1 MIVFPVKVRAYQLI
15 CLVAVVKDLEK
26 RVNNMDEELRNFV
39 EEKWGLYESALAKK
53 DATLGR
59 HQHTMAFIRTLANVL
74 ALGMSIVIAYKVW

>member
-39 EEKWGLYESALAKK
+39 EEKWGLYESALEKK
-53 DATLGR
+53 DAMLSR
-59 HQHTMAFIRTLANVL
+59 HQHTMAFVRTLANVL

>member
-1 MIVFPVKVRAYQLI
+1 
-15 CLVAVVKDLEK
+15 
-26 RVNNMDEELRNFV
+26 MDEELRNYRLANS
-39 EEKWGLYESALAKK
+39 WCLYESALEKK

>member
-39 EEKWGLYESALAKK
+39 EEKWGLYESALEKK
-53 DATLGR
+53 DAMLGR
-59 HQHTMAFIRTLANVL
+59 HQHTMALIRTLANVL
-74 ALGMSIVIAYKVW
+74 ALALSIVIAYKVW

>member
-1 MIVFPVKVRAYQLI
+1 
-15 CLVAVVKDLEK
+15 
-26 RVNNMDEELRNFV
+26 MDEELRNFV

-59 HQHTMAFIRTLANVL
+59 HQHSMAFIRTLANVL